1 MFSTMGVIFIVVFF
15 FIIAGTI
22 MIKRFDGTNI
32 FVLGKKDISEL
43 LFGAGY
49 ILLLYIILSNACA
62 LPMPNVINRFFW
74 HIEIIRLIG
83 IAFCCLG
90 IGGYIICTITFWKS
104 VRIGVDYENA
114 GELTI
119 TGIYA
124 VSRNPMYMSFSL
136 LFFGEFLLFPNI
148 GLLVSLCTAVV
159 AFHLQILKE
168 EKFLKSRYGI
178 A

>member
-90 IGGYIICTITFWKS
+90 IGGYIICTITF
-104 VRIGVDYENA
+104 
-114 GELTI
+114 
-119 TGIYA
+119 
-124 VSRNPMYMSFSL
+124 
-136 LFFGEFLLFPNI
+136 
-148 GLLVSLCTAVV
+148 
-159 AFHLQILKE
+159 
-168 EKFLKSRYGI
+168 
-178 A
+178 